1 MMLPSNMLNVSH
13 FFSNRI
19 FRALKA
25 MRIQIHKHIII
36 ICQGICHSNRFP
48 NLLLWE
54 TDGKTMR

>member
-13 FFSNRI
+13 FLSNRI
-19 FRALKA
+19 F
-25 MRIQIHKHIII
+25 QIHKHIIII